1 MLGTE
6 EPEASEEAEPDEV
19 GNLISQM
26 NEKLSL
32 LDGGAPHELEQRL
45 KAGHQQLNVSYAS
58 RSSLKDRGDLAGDSS
73 FERRSGT
80 SRSNADRNSAS
91 VISFN
96 EY

>member
-32 LDGGAPHELEQRL
+32 LDGGAPHELEKRL
-45 KAGHQQLNVSYAS
+45 KAGN
-58 RSSLKDRGDLAGDSS
+58 
-73 FERRSGT
+73 
-80 SRSNADRNSAS
+80 
-91 VISFN
+91 
-96 EY
+96 

>member
-1 MLGTE
+1 MNAPSAQFVKDQEPQVIKIMLGTE

-45 KAGHQQLNVSYAS
+45 KTGH
-58 RSSLKDRGDLAGDSS
+58 
-73 FERRSGT
+73 
-80 SRSNADRNSAS
+80 
-91 VISFN
+91 
-96 EY
+96 